1 MKTQTTLTREF
12 VKGLWDQNPIARQI
26 LGTCPTLAVTV
37 SAMNGIAM
45 ALATTFVLVFSS
57 LIISLVRSLIPSQVR
72 IAAYIVI
79 IATFVTIA
87 DLVLRAQFPDL
98 SKSLGPYV
106 PLIVVNCIILGRA
119 EAFASKNGALRS
131 TLDALGMGAGFL
143 IVLVVLGSIREMLGS
158 RTVFGMQ
165 VLPDMFEPWLIMIL
179 PAGAFVTFG
188 LLLGAANTF
197 TMRPSHRSALGRAAR
212 RRGGDGMNLILIF
225 LSAAVVNNFV
235 LAYFL
240 GICPFIGVSNKLSS
254 AVSMGLA
261 TTFVMVLTAIV
272 SWLIYHLV
280 LVPFGLDYLQY
291 VSFILVIAA
300 LVQFVEMFI
309 KKVSRPLYR
318 ALGIFLPLIT
328 TNCAIL
334 GLALFLVLRNY
345 DFLES
350 IFFGVGAGAGFT
362 LALAIMAGIREELDL
377 ADIPAPFRGAPIT
390 LVVAGLLALAFMGFA
405 GLITS

>member
-119 EAFASKNGALRS
+119 EAFASKNGPVRS

-158 RTVFGMQ
+158 RTVFGLQ

-197 TMRPSHRSALGRAAR
+197 TAR
-212 RRGGDGMNLILIF
+212 RIRREREAIITRHTEVL
-225 LSAAVVNNFV
+225 AVVRPD
-235 LAYFL
+235 AEE
-240 GICPFIGVSNKLSS
+240 
-254 AVSMGLA
+254 A
-261 TTFVMVLTAIV
+261 TA
-272 SWLIYHLV
+272 
-280 LVPFGLDYLQY
+280 
-291 VSFILVIAA
+291 
-300 LVQFVEMFI
+300 
-309 KKVSRPLYR
+309 
-318 ALGIFLPLIT
+318 
-328 TNCAIL
+328 
-334 GLALFLVLRNY
+334 
-345 DFLES
+345 
-350 IFFGVGAGAGFT
+350 
-362 LALAIMAGIREELDL
+362 
-377 ADIPAPFRGAPIT
+377 
-390 LVVAGLLALAFMGFA
+390 
-405 GLITS
+405 